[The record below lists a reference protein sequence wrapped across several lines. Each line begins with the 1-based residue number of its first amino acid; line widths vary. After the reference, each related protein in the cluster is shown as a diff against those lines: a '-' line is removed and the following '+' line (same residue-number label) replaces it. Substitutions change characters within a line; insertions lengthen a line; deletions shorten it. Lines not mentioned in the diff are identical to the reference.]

1 MYGCITNECTG
12 ATSRPVTLKPLE
24 RRKGKTIMGV
34 RVVFLLIGIV
44 TTTVAVVGLIRGSV
58 YCKGGPF
65 SRTTQP
71 VAFWASIMV
80 YFFWSALMGYFVFF
94 RHV

>member
-1 MYGCITNECTG
+1 
-12 ATSRPVTLKPLE
+12 
-24 RRKGKTIMGV
+24 MGIN
-34 RVVFLLIGIV
+34 VVLMVIGIG
-44 TTTVAVVGLIRGSV
+44 TASVAILGLIQGSV

-80 YFFWSALMGYFVFF
+80 YLVWSALMGYFVFF
-94 RHV
+94 VFFRHH